1 MFLEFLF
8 VILAGVFAGIIT
20 GLVPGI
26 HINLVA
32 VMMLSSSAFLLNYFS
47 PLSLALF
54 IVAMSV
60 THTFL
65 DAIPSIFLGAPDSGL
80 ELSVLPGHK
89 LLLDGRGY
97 EAVFLTVVGSFFA
110 VIVCLIMTP
119 LLIVRS

>member
-47 PLSLALF
+47 PLSLLY
-54 IVAMSV
+54 S
-60 THTFL
+60 
-65 DAIPSIFLGAPDSGL
+65 
-80 ELSVLPGHK
+80 
-89 LLLDGRGY
+89 
-97 EAVFLTVVGSFFA
+97 
-110 VIVCLIMTP
+110 
-119 LLIVRS
+119 